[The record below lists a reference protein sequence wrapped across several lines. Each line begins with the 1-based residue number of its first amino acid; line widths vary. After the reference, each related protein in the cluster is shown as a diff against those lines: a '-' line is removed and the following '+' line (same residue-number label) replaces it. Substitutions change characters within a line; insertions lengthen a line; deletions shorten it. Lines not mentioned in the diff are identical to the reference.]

1 MSDNDRMQR
10 EALLYPIWDEM
21 KSLMAE
27 GRGIESDDIQSFADD
42 YVGFFGEAAIG
53 NIAYAKQIILL
64 MGPNHFQ
71 NFVNT

>member
-1 MSDNDRMQR
+1 MSENDRMQR

-27 GRGIESDDIQSFADD
+27 GRGLNQMISNLLQMATLDFLVKLPLGILPMH
-42 YVGFFGEAAIG
+42 
-53 NIAYAKQIILL
+53 KQTILL

>member
-1 MSDNDRMQR
+1 
-10 EALLYPIWDEM
+10 M

-27 GRGIESDDIQSFADD
+27 GRGIESEISNLLQMTTLDFLVKLPLGILPML
-42 YVGFFGEAAIG
+42 
-53 NIAYAKQIILL
+53 KQTILL